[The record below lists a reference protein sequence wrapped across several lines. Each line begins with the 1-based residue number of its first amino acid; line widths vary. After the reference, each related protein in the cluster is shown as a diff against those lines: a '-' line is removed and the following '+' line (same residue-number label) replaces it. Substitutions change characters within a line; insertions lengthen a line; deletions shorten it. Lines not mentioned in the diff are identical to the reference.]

1 MDMFVCRHS
10 PPPVASNFSSR
21 GESVSPFPGSEEG
34 PDFSCSKYELESEDL
49 KQMWRLVGH
58 CGVLAV

>member
-1 MDMFVCRHS
+1 MFVCRHS